1 MPVPTRRRLRES
13 FEAHRAGLSAIAAP
27 DSCPRCGATLAP
39 GSLVC
44 GQCQALTHAS
54 RLEDLAASAR
64 IHEQSQNWG
73 AAEAD
78 WQAALELLPG
88 ESSQAAWVRG
98 KLAALGGK
106 NAGSNQPPAPAWTR
120 KLGPLAPLALLA
132 LKAKVFLALLKIPFL
147 LSFAAFAALYWG
159 LYGARFG
166 IGLAVLVLVHEL
178 GHFIEVRRRG
188 LAANLPMFLPGFGAY
203 VRWNAAGVSARARA
217 LVSLAGPLAGAC
229 GAAFC
234 GLMGLQTQNR
244 LWGALAGFSAFINLM
259 NLIPVWQLDGGQ
271 ALVAIDRAGRI
282 VIAFAAV
289 AVAAYF
295 SQPLLLL
302 VAGGAVYRSFDKGLP
317 DERTRSPA
325 ITAYFVALLV
335 VLGYFAKLIPAAA
348 G

>member
-1 MPVPTRRRLRES
+1 M
-13 FEAHRAGLSAIAAP
+13 AHAA
-27 DSCPRCGATLAP
+27 
-39 GSLVC
+39 
-44 GQCQALTHAS
+44 
-54 RLEDLAASAR
+54 RLEGLAASAR
-64 IHEQSQNWG
+64 IHEQSQNWPG
-73 AAEAD
+73 AQAD

-88 ESSQAAWVRG
+88 DSSQAAWVRG
-98 KLAALGGK
+98 RLAELGGR
-106 NAGSNQPPAPAWTR
+106 NAGSNRPPAPAWTR

-132 LKAKVFLALLKIPFL
+132 LKAKVFLSLLKLPFL

-188 LAANLPMFLPGFGAY
+188 LTANLPMFVPGFGAY
-203 VRWNAAGVSARARA
+203 VRWNAGGVSSRARA

-234 GLMGLQTQNR
+234 TLMELQTQNR
-244 LWGALAGFSAFINLM
+244 LWAALAGFSAFINLM

-271 ALVAIDRAGRI
+271 ALAAIDRAGRI
-282 VIAFAAV
+282 AIAIAAV

-302 VAGGAVYRSFDKGLP
+302 VAGGAVYRSFDKDLP
-317 DERTRSPA
+317 DEMTRSHG
-325 ITAYFVALLV
+325 ITAYFIALLA
-335 VLGYFAKLIPAAA
+335 VLGYLSKVIPAVA

>member
-1 MPVPTRRRLRES
+1 M
-13 FEAHRAGLSAIAAP
+13 SAIAAP
-27 DSCPRCGATLAP
+27 AHCPRCGATLAP

-44 GQCQALTHAS
+44 GQCQALIHAA

-64 IHEQSQNWG
+64 MHEQSRNWR

-88 ESSQAAWVRG
+88 DSAQAAWVRG
-98 KLAALGGK
+98 KLAELGGK
-106 NAGSNQPPAPAWTR
+106 NTGSSKPAPAWTR

-132 LKAKVFLALLKIPFL
+132 LKAKFFLSLLKVPFL

-203 VRWNAAGVSARARA
+203 VRWNAAGVSCRARA

-234 GLMGLQTQNR
+234 GLMGLQTPNR
-244 LWGALAGFSAFINLM
+244 LWAALAGFSAFINLL

-282 VIAFAAV
+282 IIALAAI

-302 VAGGAVYRSFDKGLP
+302 VAGGAVYRSFDKDLP
-317 DERTRSPA
+317 DESTRSQG

-335 VLGYFAKLIPAAA
+335 VLGYFAKLIPAVA

>member
-1 MPVPTRRRLRES
+1 MRRRLRES

-27 DSCPRCGATLAP
+27 ANCARCGAALAP

-44 GQCQALTHAS
+44 AQCQALAHAS
-54 RLEDLAASAR
+54 RLEHLAASAR
-64 IHEQSQNWG
+64 VHEQSRNWV

-88 ESSQAAWVRG
+88 DSSQAAWVRG
-98 KLAALGGK
+98 KLAELAGK
-106 NAGSNQPPAPAWTR
+106 GAGPDKPPAPAWTR

-132 LKAKVFLALLKIPFL
+132 LKAKFFLSLLKIPFL
-147 LSFAAFAALYWG
+147 LSFVAFAALYWG

-188 LAANLPMFLPGFGAY
+188 LAANLPMFVPGLGAY
-203 VRWNAAGVSARARA
+203 VRWSAAGVSPTARA
-217 LVSLAGPLAGAC
+217 LVSLAGPLAGAI
-229 GAAFC
+229 GAAVC
-234 GLMGLQTQNR
+234 GLIWLQTQER
-244 LWGALAGFSAFINLM
+244 LWAALAAFSAFINLM
-259 NLIPVWQLDGGQ
+259 NLIPVWRLDGGQ
-271 ALVAIDRAGRI
+271 ALVAVDRLGRI
-282 VIAFAAV
+282 VIALAAI

-302 VAGGAVYRSFDKGLP
+302 VAGGAVYRSFDKDLP
-317 DERTRSPA
+317 DESTRSHG
-325 ITAYFVALLV
+325 ITTYFVALLV
-335 VLGYFAKLIPAAA
+335 VLGYFAQLVPAVA

>member
-1 MPVPTRRRLRES
+1 M
-13 FEAHRAGLSAIAAP
+13 A
-27 DSCPRCGATLAP
+27 
-39 GSLVC
+39 
-44 GQCQALTHAS
+44 HAS

-64 IHEQSQNWG
+64 IHEQSQNWV
-73 AAEAD
+73 AARED
-78 WQAALELLPG
+78 WKAALELLPG
-88 ESSQAAWVRG
+88 DSSQAAWVRG
-98 KLAALGGK
+98 KLAELAGK
-106 NAGSNQPPAPAWTR
+106 GAGSSQPPAPAWTR

-132 LKAKVFLALLKIPFL
+132 LKAKLFLSLLKIPFL

-188 LAANLPMFLPGFGAY
+188 LTANLPMFLPGFGAY
-203 VRWNAAGVSARARA
+203 VRWNAAGVSSRARA
-217 LVSLAGPLAGAC
+217 LVSLAGPLAGAF

-234 GLMGLQTQNR
+234 GLMWLQTQER
-244 LWGALAGFSAFINLM
+244 LWAALAGFSALINLM

-282 VIAFAAV
+282 LLAIAAI
-289 AVAAYF
+289 AVAALF

-302 VAGGAVYRSFDKGLP
+302 VAGGAVYRSFDKDLP
-317 DERTRSPA
+317 DESTRSPG
-325 ITAYFVALLV
+325 ITIYFVVLLV
-335 VLGYFAKLIPAAA
+335 VLGYFSKLVPAVA